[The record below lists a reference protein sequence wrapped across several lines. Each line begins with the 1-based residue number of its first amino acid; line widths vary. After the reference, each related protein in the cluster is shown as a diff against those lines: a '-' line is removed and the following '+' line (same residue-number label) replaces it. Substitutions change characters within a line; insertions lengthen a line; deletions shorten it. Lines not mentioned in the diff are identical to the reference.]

1 MSTATRLNNF
11 LNLSQAQYRMVMH
24 KHTESAADTAHA
36 AHIPSARVVKSV
48 LLRDRKNG
56 RYLIALTPACNRVE
70 LDWVREGMSADAVL
84 AREAELGEVF
94 PDCELGAV
102 PAFGQAYQVEVIWDE
117 ELGEHPSL
125 FFEAGDHEDL
135 IEIEQHDFHRL
146 FDGFPHATISQV
158 SEAYLFYRTHDFEG
172 YYGA

>member
-1 MSTATRLNNF
+1 MSTAIRLSNF
-11 LNLSQAQYRMVMH
+11 LNLSQTPYNVVHH
-24 KHTESAADTAHA
+24 KHTECAADSAQA

-48 LLRDRKNG
+48 LLRDKHED
-56 RYLIALTPACNRVE
+56 RYLMALTPACNRIE
-70 LDWVREGMSADAVL
+70 LGWVRDGTGTDPVL
-84 AREAELGEVF
+84 AHESELADVF
-94 PDCELGAV
+94 PDCEVGAV
-102 PAFGQAYQVEVIWDE
+102 PGFGQAYHLDIIWDE
-117 ELGEHPSL
+117 DLGKQPSL